1 MAIAAPRSE
10 EIAMAIVSDMKAKE
24 TRAAILRA
32 WFALPPEQRSTDNQA
47 AQFAERAQI
56 YYNLPA
62 NDNANVMIKGWL
74 ARYIG
79 LNPI

>member
-1 MAIAAPRSE
+1 
-10 EIAMAIVSDMKAKE
+10 
-24 TRAAILRA
+24 LRA
-32 WFALPPEQRSTDNQA
+32 WFALPPEQRATDNQA